1 PPKDIHV
8 ARNSSLSLHAHHQS
22 RAISSPSPNH
32 TMASSLSIFTHIHA
46 RLSPASGSLAIS
58 APGYSRRTQ
67 PVVPAPRTGTC
78 PAQENQAGSSAH
90 PHIRRRHTR
99 TCTRRRRDGLRESR
113 KERKS
118 KYLEEE
124 EERWK
129 KGTGEK
135 GVFERETRGMCVSKI
150 FTEIRKEK
158 KRKAL
163 RARWEDGREG
173 KPGKSEERGG
183 AEYALAPLFTP
194 AEGGTRCGSRA
205 GGGPS
210 PP

>member
-1 PPKDIHV
+1 
-8 ARNSSLSLHAHHQS
+8 
-22 RAISSPSPNH
+22 
-32 TMASSLSIFTHIHA
+32 MHA
-46 RLSPASGSLAIS
+46 RLSRGKWIARISRAHSLS
-58 APGYSRRTQ
+58 CQ
-67 PVVPAPRTGTC
+67 H
-78 PAQENQAGSSAH
+78 PAQELA
-90 PHIRRRHTR
+90 PHKKTRQGAARTR
-99 TCTRRRRDGLRESR
+99 TFAAATPAPAPDGAVMVRPIPVNVSGLRESR